1 MHDEILDVLKKEKKA
16 ISATEIN
23 ERLGHTSIEDFKEVL
38 KTLVE
43 LEEHLQVYR
52 TQKGNYM
59 LFNNSHLRVGSLIVN
74 KKGFG
79 FVVID
84 GDEDV
89 YIHGS
94 NMNGAIHSD
103 TVIIEIIN
111 VKGIEKKDVLLKLLI
126 VN

>member
-1 MHDEILDVLKKEKKA
+1 
-16 ISATEIN
+16 
-23 ERLGHTSIEDFKEVL
+23 
-38 KTLVE
+38 
-43 LEEHLQVYR
+43 
-52 TQKGNYM
+52 M

-111 VKGIEKKDVLLKLLI
+111 VKGIEKEGRIVKIVDRKLKQLVGEFYYKQGKGYIDLDDEKVKLNI
-126 VN
+126 EIDKNILGQ